1 MPSGGGHIINA
12 AFDKGLHIGRRDEP
26 QVMTKFANLAA
37 PEMRASTG
45 FHRDNTG
52 LQLAEEGQHL
62 ITSQL
67 LSQHRPP

>member
-1 MPSGGGHIINA
+1 
-12 AFDKGLHIGRRDEP
+12 
-26 QVMTKFANLAA
+26 
-37 PEMRASTG
+37 MRAATG
-45 FHRDNTG
+45 FYRDNTG

>member
-1 MPSGGGHIINA
+1 
-12 AFDKGLHIGRRDEP
+12 
-26 QVMTKFANLAA
+26 MTKFANLAA
-37 PEMRASTG
+37 PEMRAATG

-67 LSQHRPP
+67 LSQHRPTRAVSPMHLKHILR